1 MQGLM
6 KLAPGAAN
14 VGIGEIAE
22 PEVIPDHV
30 IIEVA
35 YTGICGTD
43 LHIYHDEF
51 KTKPPVVMGH
61 EISGRIADVGSG
73 VTGIPVGQRVTTET
87 YYHTCQRCAH
97 CRNGRPNLCLA
108 RQSIGSAVNGGFTR
122 YVRVPAHN
130 IHAIPDHLSDHAAA
144 LSEPLA
150 CVVNALELG
159 QITSG
164 DIVVIAGP
172 GTIGLL
178 TLQVAI
184 SAGAQVIILGTHADE
199 ARLALATQLGAMA
212 CINVESTAPAP
223 LVEALSAGLGA
234 DVVIECAGAGV
245 AASTLLQLVRR
256 GGRYMQVGLF
266 GKPISWDMDQVCY
279 RELVV
284 TGSNASVPSAWRRA
298 LRLLASGAVR
308 TEPLISNIRPI
319 NEWQQA
325 FADFEAKIGF
335 KILLTPT
342 QA

>member
-6 KLAPGAAN
+6 KLAPGPAN
-14 VGIGEIAE
+14 VGIGDVAE
-22 PEVIPDHV
+22 PTALPEHV

-35 YTGICGTD
+35 YAGICGTD
-43 LHIYHDEF
+43 VHIYHDEF

-61 EISGRIADVGSG
+61 EISGRIVDMGANVSDLQL
-73 VTGIPVGQRVTTET
+73 GQRVTTET

-97 CRNGRPNLCLA
+97 CRNGRPNLCTA

-130 IHAIPDHLSDHAAA
+130 IHLIPDHLSDQAAA

-159 QITSG
+159 RITAG

-184 SAGAQVIILGTHADE
+184 SAGAQVVVLGTRADE
-199 ARLALATQLGAMA
+199 ARLALAAQLGAVA
-212 CINVESTAPAP
+212 CIKVETTAPSP

-234 DVVIECAGAGV
+234 DVVIECAGAGA

-284 TGSNASVPSAWRRA
+284 TGSNASVPAAWRRA

-308 TEPLISNIRPI
+308 TDLLISDIRPI
-319 NEWQQA
+319 SEWQQA
-325 FADFEAKIGF
+325 FADFEAKAGF

-342 QA
+342 